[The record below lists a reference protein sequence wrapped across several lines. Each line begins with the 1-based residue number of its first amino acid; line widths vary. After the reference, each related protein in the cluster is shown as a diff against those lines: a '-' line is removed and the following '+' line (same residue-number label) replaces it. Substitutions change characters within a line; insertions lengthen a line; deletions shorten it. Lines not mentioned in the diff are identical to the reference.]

1 MHNVSGKENHVLK
14 LVAQLGLKTSGLYL
28 FFYNSKMDKTGL
40 SDLRLKKKS
49 IWVNVITMFKLSFPP
64 PGKHAS
70 FSLMSWEPSGTHCL
84 FLLIF
89 QSNQQQPVVANVF
102 GPFWAGQP
110 SESLWETPSF

>member
-70 FSLMSWEPSGTHCL
+70 FSLMS
-84 FLLIF
+84 
-89 QSNQQQPVVANVF
+89 
-102 GPFWAGQP
+102 
-110 SESLWETPSF
+110 